1 MLRLCETDLV
11 EALEALAA
19 HRPDLNRRSL
29 ALDLHALKQGEAKHY
44 LFLARA
50 NKSWLFPLSDVYWEG
65 SYANLCWLSPAG
77 ESQGKPDTLLL
88 QPKHA
93 PKTRPRGTLTV
104 LNYSDVALDV
114 EVFSLLT
121 CPAHR
126 EDHLRAFLRSCH
138 RQAEYGKWADF
149 LRSLSP
155 EGGEQRG
162 HGR

>member
-1 MLRLCETDLV
+1 MLRLRETDLV
-11 EALEALAA
+11 DALETLAA
-19 HRPDLNRRSL
+19 HRPNLNRRGF
-29 ALDLHALKQGEAKHY
+29 ALSLHALKLGSANHY

-50 NKSWLFPLSDVYWEG
+50 EKSWLFPLSEVYREG
-65 SYANLCWLSPAG
+65 SYPNLCWLSPAG
-77 ESQGKPDTLLL
+77 ESQGKPDALLL

-121 CPAHR
+121 CPVHR
-126 EDHLRAFLRSCH
+126 EIHLRAFLRSCH
-138 RQAEYGKWADF
+138 QQAEYGKWADF
-149 LRSLSP
+149 TQSLGQK
-155 EGGEQRG
+155 GGESRG